1 MKTGAPGIIGSPGPS
16 GVQGIEGS
24 PGPSGAPG
32 MEGSQGP
39 SGAAG
44 KESLIYIYTNLIK
57 ITKNS
62 RPRYSVIENELCN
75 GLLMR
80 DYRK

>member
-16 GVQGIEGS
+16 GAQGIEGS
-24 PGPSGAPG
+24 SGPSGAPG

-44 KESLIYIYTNLIK
+44 KESFIYTNIVIK

-75 GLLMR
+75 GSLIR
-80 DYRK
+80 DYWK